1 MRPLRLFLRLCA
13 ALSVL
18 LCATLLGFLF
28 AGSLGAGQVR
38 GCFSALLCSLGV
50 CAFAIA
56 VCLPICIL
64 CAWRLHGRPGG
75 AGALVLRTAACLP
88 SVLYA
93 LLGLGLFVRRLGL
106 GWSLT
111 SGALTL
117 CLMTLPPLAEGCLA
131 VFDELPPCVHQAA
144 LALGLDETSE
154 FLVQLRLG
162 ASALTAR
169 TLLLLGRLLGESAA
183 LLLTAG
189 TVLGLPRS
197 VLRSG
202 RTLSVHILLLVQEQG
217 DLSAA
222 CLASVLLLT
231 AVLVPTAAANFF
243 KKD

>member
-1 MRPLRLFLRLCA
+1 MRPLSLFLRLCA

-18 LCATLLGFLF
+18 LGGSVLVFLL
-28 AGSLGAGQVR
+28 AGSLRAGQVR
-38 GCFSALLCSLGV
+38 GCFAALLCSLGV
-50 CAFAIA
+50 CLFAIA
-56 VCLPICIL
+56 VCLPVSLL
-64 CAWRLHGRPGG
+64 CAWRLHGRRS
-75 AGALVLRTAACLP
+75 AMGALVLRTAACLP

-93 LLGLGLFVRRLGL
+93 LLGLGLFVRQLHL
-106 GWSLT
+106 GWSLA

-131 VFDELPPCVHQAA
+131 VFDALPPCVHQAA
-144 LALGLDETSE
+144 MALGLDEASE

-189 TVLGLPRS
+189 TVLGLPKS
-197 VLRSG
+197 VLQSG

-217 DLSAA
+217 DLPAA
-222 CLASVLLLT
+222 CLASLLLLA
-231 AVLVPTAAANFF
+231 AVVLPTAAANFF